1 MSHRDSRHNHG
12 KTDLYDFFE
21 PQSIAVIGSFR
32 QGFFGGYVVIKSLLN
47 AGYTGQI
54 YPINPAYKKIFS
66 LKVYPSI
73 KEIPEKIDLAIIMIR
88 AQAVPSV
95 IEDCGDKD
103 VRAVIVVSDGF
114 AERNQ
119 EGSRLQD
126 EIVNIARQRGIRIIG
141 PNTAGI
147 VNTSNGLN
155 PCPYEAGYYKL
166 RKGPIAI
173 CSQTGMINP
182 QAFPYPYLH
191 IGISKICDFGN
202 KCDLNE
208 CDMLEYLERDPTTK
222 VISMHLESITDGR
235 RFLQIS
241 RSVTSQKPV
250 LILKSGKT
258 QEGARASA
266 SHTGSIAVDDRLFE
280 AICKQAG
287 ILRLE
292 EFEDLF
298 EIPKVFATQ
307 PLPEGNRLGMVS
319 ITGAIAVL
327 AADEGARY
335 GLTGA
340 RLTPKTADMLDGIF
354 PELGKVP
361 VDIGPMAVVVKD
373 LPALYPQIV
382 SAVISDENVDALL
395 NVLWADPN
403 GYVVPMYLE
412 AYRELKT
419 GYPKPV
425 ATWIYGPNTRTVADL
440 AESLEGLGFP
450 VFTDLKTSI
459 KALGLAYKY
468 AQIKA
473 DTNP

>member
-1 MSHRDSRHNHG
+1 MSHRNSGHNHG

-21 PQSIAVIGSFR
+21 PRSIAIIGSFR
-32 QGFFGGYVVIKSLLN
+32 EGVFGGYVVIKSLLN

-54 YPINPAYKKIFS
+54 YPINPAYKKVFG

-73 KEIPEKIDLAIIMIR
+73 REVPEKIDLTIIMIN

-95 IEDCGDKD
+95 INDCGDKG
-103 VRAVIVVSDGF
+103 VRAIIVVSDGF
-114 AERNQ
+114 AERNK
-119 EGSRLQD
+119 EGARLQN
-126 EIVNIARQRGIRIIG
+126 EIVNIARRWGIRIIG

-173 CSQTGMINP
+173 CSQTGMTSP
-182 QAFPYPYLH
+182 QAFPYPYLYG
-191 IGISKICDFGN
+191 GISKICDFGN

-208 CDMLEYLERDPTTK
+208 CDMLEYLERDPATK
-222 VISMHLESITDGR
+222 VISMHLEGITDGR
-235 RFLQIS
+235 RFLEIS
-241 RSVTSQKPV
+241 KRVTSQKPV

-266 SHTGSIAVDDRLFE
+266 SHTGSIAMDDRLFE

-298 EIPKVFATQ
+298 EIPKVFVSQ
-307 PLPEGNRLGMVS
+307 PLPKGSRLGVIS
-319 ITGAIAVL
+319 YTGAIGVL

-335 GLTGA
+335 GLTGT
-340 RLTPKTADMLDGIF
+340 RLTSKTADMLDRIF

-361 VDIGPMAVVVKD
+361 VDIGPMSVVVKD
-373 LPALYPQIV
+373 LSALFPQIV

-395 NVLWADPN
+395 NFLWADPN
-403 GYVVPMYLE
+403 GYVLPMYIE

-440 AESLEGLGFP
+440 TESLENLGFP

-459 KALGLAYKY
+459 KALGLAYIY
-468 AQIKA
+468 AQIKK
-473 DTNP
+473 DTTP